1 VSVRIAAAQYPVEA
15 LPRFDDYA
23 AKLERWIRE
32 AAGAGAQLLLFP
44 EYAAM
49 ELAGSFA
56 PVVRADLHA
65 QLDALQAL
73 REPFMAL
80 HARLARALGVT
91 IAAGSFP
98 VREHG
103 RFHNRVYLF
112 TPAGM
117 AWQDKC
123 MMTRFEHETWGIS
136 PGGPLRVFETPAGRL
151 GIATC
156 YDIEFPGIARA
167 LVRAGADILLAP
179 SCTDTLA
186 GYQRVRIGSRARA
199 LENQCYVV
207 QAPLVGQ
214 APWSPAVDI
223 NIGRAGIFTPVDRGF
238 PDDGVLAQGRLDEA
252 GWVYA
257 NVQPEHLAA
266 VRRDGQ
272 VLNHRDYDRQPVEPR
287 VERLAL
293 R

>member
-1 VSVRIAAAQYPVEA
+1 MSLHIAAAQYPVET
-15 LPRFDDYA
+15 LPDFAGYQ
-23 AKLERWIRE
+23 AKLEHWIRE
-32 AAGAGAQLLLFP
+32 AAGAGARLLVFP

-56 PVVRADLHA
+56 PAVRADLHA
-65 QLDALQAL
+65 QLQALQAL
-73 REPFMAL
+73 LPAFLRL
-80 HARLARALGVT
+80 HQRLAQELNVV
-91 IAAGSFP
+91 IVAGSFP
-98 VREHG
+98 VQAG
-103 RFHNRVYLF
+103 TRFHNRVHLF
-112 TPAGM
+112 TPAGRGH
-117 AWQDKC
+117 QDKC

-156 YDIEFPGIARA
+156 YDIEFPGIAHA

-214 APWSPAVDI
+214 APWSPAVDV
-223 NIGRAGIFTPVDRGF
+223 NIGRAGVFGPVDRGF
-238 PDDGVLAQGRLDEA
+238 PDDGILAQGTLDQA
-252 GWVYA
+252 GWIHAQVDPA
-257 NVQPEHLAA
+257 HLTA

-272 VLNHRDYDRQPVEPR
+272 VLNHRDYDRQPVDPR
-287 VERLAL
+287 VERLVL
-293 R
+293 S